1 MRCKLQF
8 SGWECVVRLLALLFC
23 LALSFSA
30 AAETQINVV
39 GLFSGKAILAI
50 NGGKPK
56 TYAAGQTTPEGV
68 RILSAD
74 SSKVVLDVDGKRR
87 ELGMG
92 QGISISGGAGSGAQ
106 TATLYGNNDG
116 HFLGEGY
123 INGSPFKFLVDTG
136 ATAVAMSSV
145 EARRLGLNYVNG
157 QVGAASTAAGV
168 VKAYRV
174 SLNTVKIGNIVLHQ
188 VDAMVVEGNSP
199 PIVLLGMTVLNRVQ
213 MERDGL
219 VMTLT
224 KKY

>member
-1 MRCKLQF
+1 M
-8 SGWECVVRLLALLFC
+8 EYAVRLLTLLLS

-39 GLFSGKAILAI
+39 GLFSGKAILSI
-50 NGGKPK
+50 NGSKPR

-74 SSKVVLDVDGKRR
+74 SAKVVLEVDGKRR

-92 QGISISGGAGSGAQ
+92 QGISIGSGTSSGAQ
-106 TATLYGNNDG
+106 TATLYGNNAG
-116 HFLGEGY
+116 HFVGEGY
-123 INGSPFKFLVDTG
+123 INGSPFQFLVDTG
-136 ATAVAMSSV
+136 ATTVAMSSV
-145 EARRLGLNYVNG
+145 EARRLGLNYING

-168 VKAYRV
+168 VKAYRIG
-174 SLNTVKIGNIVLHQ
+174 LNTVKIGSIVLHQ
-188 VDAMVVEGNSP
+188 VDAMVLEGNSP